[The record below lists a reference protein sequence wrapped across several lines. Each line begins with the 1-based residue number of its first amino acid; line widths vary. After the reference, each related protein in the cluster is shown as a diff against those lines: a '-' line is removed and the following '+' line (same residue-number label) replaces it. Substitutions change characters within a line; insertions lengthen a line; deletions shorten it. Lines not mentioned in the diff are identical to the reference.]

1 MDQVSTS
8 TEPAPVLLACAHGTR
23 DPAGQS
29 AVAALV
35 AEVRTALPDVPVVDT
50 WVDVQEPDL
59 VARTAQLAGDDAVV
73 VPLLLSAGYHV
84 FVDMARAVKGTPRH
98 RVAAAL
104 GPDSGLARIMA
115 RRLAEAVRDSGGP
128 AAGPGDRIVMV
139 AAGSSD
145 PRAGEDC
152 ERTAHLL
159 AEELGLPVTP
169 AYLSAARPT
178 LPEAVAQARHE
189 LGTPPEDRAGN
200 DAAERRREPGSPEAP
215 TGPEARATAAGDD
228 AAVLP
233 PCSTPPAHESTG
245 SATSRFGND
254 DAAGRVLVVPYLL
267 APGFFHGRA
276 LAAGADVTAGP
287 LLVAGDGVPPEL
299 VELVVEHYREAA
311 ALA

>member
-1 MDQVSTS
+1 MDRVSTS
-8 TEPAPVLLACAHGTR
+8 NGPTPVLLACAHGTR

-35 AEVRTALPDVPVVDT
+35 AAVRTALPDVTVVDT

-59 VARTAQLAGDDAVV
+59 AARTAELAGHDAVV

-128 AAGPGDRIVMV
+128 AAGPSDRIVMV

-152 ERTAHLL
+152 ERTANLL

-169 AYLSAARPT
+169 AYLSAAHPT
-178 LPEAVAQARHE
+178 LPEAVAQARHS
-189 LGTPPEDRAGN
+189 LGTPPGRDD
-200 DAAERRREPGSPEAP
+200 DAASERRREPGSPEAP
-215 TGPEARATAAGDD
+215 TESEARATAAGDD

-233 PCSTPPAHESTG
+233 PCSAPPAHESTG
-245 SATSRFGND
+245 SATSRSGND
-254 DAAGRVLVVPYLL
+254 AAAGRVLVVPYLL

-276 LAAGADVTAGP
+276 LAAGADVTAEP
-287 LLVAGDGVPPEL
+287 LLVAGGEVPPEL

-311 ALA
+311 AVA